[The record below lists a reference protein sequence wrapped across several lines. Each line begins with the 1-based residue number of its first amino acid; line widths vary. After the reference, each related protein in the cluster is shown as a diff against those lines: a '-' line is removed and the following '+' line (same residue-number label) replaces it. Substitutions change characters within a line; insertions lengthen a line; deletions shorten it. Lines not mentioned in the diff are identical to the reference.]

1 MTLDTDKVRMHWAN
15 LTEHLRYQLPTL
27 IDDEIKYWVY
37 ETAASGK
44 CPDQDEDTLYEI
56 LSDMAE
62 WKILVSYDVNSSY
75 GGGDCHPQCDI

>member
-1 MTLDTDKVRMHWAN
+1 MTLDTDKVRMHWAD
-15 LTEHLRYQLPTL
+15 LTEHLRYQLPKL

-37 ETAASGK
+37 ETAAEGQ

>member
-1 MTLDTDKVRMHWAN
+1 MTLDTGKVKEHWSN
-15 LTEHLRYQLPTL
+15 LAEHLKNLLPAL

-37 ETAASGK
+37 TTAAAGK

-62 WKILVSYDVNSSY
+62 WKIFVSYDVIPTF
-75 GGGDCHPQCDI
+75 GGDINHPPCDI

>member
-1 MTLDTDKVRMHWAN
+1 MTLDTDKVRMHWKN
-15 LTEHLRYQLPTL
+15 LAEHLKYQLPTL

-37 ETAASGK
+37 ETAAAGQ

-62 WKILVSYDVNSSY
+62 WKILVSYDVSPTY
-75 GGGDCHPQCDI
+75 GGDKGHPPCDI